1 MATTATAELKAHD
14 TGLGF
19 IEYNRYIG
27 KCLICKR
34 TVSAILD
41 RPVLFFYER
50 VRCPDCDKN
59 IKCERVSGRKSEG
72 KKCDARCL
80 NAKRSSCE
88 CSCSGANHGAGL

>member
-1 MATTATAELKAHD
+1 VNDTATIEVKAHD

-27 KCLICKR
+27 RCKDCKAVV
-34 TVSAILD
+34 VSILD
-41 RPVLFFYER
+41 RPVLFFYEFID
-50 VRCPDCDKN
+50 CPTCGKGA
-59 IKCERVSGRKSEG
+59 KCERVSGRRSDS

-88 CSCSGANHGAGL
+88 CSCVGANHGAGL